1 MPAIADNQRFVI
13 RRAYEG
19 IQALG
24 DAIEHTGI
32 NADQRR
38 LILDMVRQVYRLAT
52 LLAECKRLEDIRLF
66 EDWDEDEKV
75 RP

>member
-1 MPAIADNQRFVI
+1 MYSESRGHALKRT
-13 RRAYEG
+13 YEG

-32 NADQRR
+32 TADQRR
-38 LILDMVRQVYRLAT
+38 LILDMVRQVYRLAV